1 MIHRFFVE
9 NFLSIRDSVEL
20 NFKIPGTTPNLPRFR
35 VSPST
40 PNTRLPT
47 AVVFFGPNSSGKT
60 TILKAMQSTLEF
72 MSDSVAYESDRGV
85 LHFPEFDVNCNPTY
99 IEIEF
104 DGNLLRTDSQND
116 NRFRY
121 TLEVHRK
128 KETPAQEEYSW
139 VEYEVLHYFPEGR
152 ARRVFERIRDKI
164 AYVSNDLKNQLGG
177 LGSTFIVNNASVI
190 SILAKLKIEP
200 FASLVQNF
208 SSSKSNLA
216 NSWKLEENQIVR
228 KYINSPGLVEKASE
242 ILPKF
247 DFGIEKFK
255 IAQSFS
261 NEIQL
266 EHFGLKYPLGLR
278 QESSGTRS
286 LVKLL
291 PLIHNSLETGELAI
305 FDDFDIE
312 FHSDLTAELIRW
324 FHSEEQNPH
333 GAQLLC
339 SSHDFTL
346 LDKLEK
352 EEVYIAEKD
361 HRSGSTA
368 IYSIKDFSN
377 IRRTE
382 NLQKL
387 YRSGAFG
394 GVPHFG

>member
-85 LHFPEFDVNCNPTY
+85 LHFPEFDFNCNPTY

-104 DGNLLRTDSQND
+104 DGNLLQTDSRKD

-121 TLEVHRK
+121 VLEIHRK
-128 KETPAQEEYSW
+128 NDLRKHSW

-152 ARRVFERIRDKI
+152 AHRVFERIRDRI
-164 AYVSNDLKNQLGG
+164 AYVSNDIKSQLGG
-177 LGSTFIVNNASVI
+177 LSSVLIADNVSVI

-200 FASLVQNF
+200 FALLVKNF
-208 SSSKSNLA
+208 SSNQSNLA
-216 NSWKLEENQIVR
+216 NSSQLEENRIVR
-228 KYINSPGLVEKASE
+228 KYINSQGLVEKASE

-255 IAQSFS
+255 IAQSSS
-261 NEIQL
+261 NEMQL
-266 EHFGLKYPLGLR
+266 EHLGLKSPLGLR
-278 QESSGTRS
+278 QESSGTRG
-286 LVKLL
+286 LIKLL
-291 PLIHNSLETGELAI
+291 PLIHDCIEAGGFAI
-305 FDDFDIE
+305 LDDFDIK

-361 HRSGSTA
+361 HRNGNTA

>member
-9 NFLSIRDSVEL
+9 NFLSIRDGVEL
-20 NFKIPGTTPNLPRFR
+20 DFRVPGTTPNLPRFR

-85 LHFPEFDVNCNPTY
+85 LHFPEFDFNCNPTY
-99 IEIEF
+99 VEIEF
-104 DGNLLRTDSQND
+104 DGNLLQTDSRKD

-121 TLEVHRK
+121 ILEIHR
-128 KETPAQEEYSW
+128 ENDLRRHSW
-139 VEYEVLHYFPEGR
+139 VEHEVLHYFPEGR
-152 ARRVFERIRDKI
+152 ARRVFERFRDRI
-164 AYVSNDLKNQLGG
+164 SYVSSDLKSQLGG
-177 LGSTFIVNNASVI
+177 LSSVLIADNASVI

-200 FASLVQNF
+200 FALLVKNF
-208 SSSKSNLA
+208 SSSQSNLA
-216 NSWKLEENQIVR
+216 NSWKLEENWADSE
-228 KYINSPGLVEKASE
+228 YINSPELVEKVSE

-255 IAQSFS
+255 IAQSSS
-261 NEIQL
+261 NEMQL
-266 EHFGLKYPLGLR
+266 EHSGLKYPLGLR
-278 QESSGTRS
+278 EESSGTRS

-361 HRSGSTA
+361 HRNGSTA